1 MKIEIRFF
9 IKIIIFFA
17 VLIVLFFLLSIS
29 RVNVKGNNK
38 AVKYFNKGKFELAS
52 QIFDDELKKDTKNY
66 VLLSNSAGVDYK
78 LNEFDQAEAK
88 YILVINSTDILKEDK
103 FIALYGMGNVEF
115 KKNNFEK
122 AIDLYKEALKINPND
137 KDAKYNLEVSL
148 LKLNEKNNQQNN
160 EDDNKNNDKR
170 NDKQKQQEQ
179 NLKKQM
185 EENDK
190 AQKENEKKQQEV
202 NNNNTKNDNSS
213 NNSSEKQKKLEKEKK
228 ELDKQKQE
236 ISDKIKDLMNSKKE
250 EKEPNQKQNSRNKEK
265 TKNNDPEERS
275 EQQELEMKKDE
286 NKDMQAAMLLNYY
299 NEVDRNANKLKK
311 QNKKFLG
318 DQDPPQEDW

>member
-1 MKIEIRFF
+1 MKIERKFF

-17 VLIVLFFLLSIS
+17 LLIVLFFLLFIS
-29 RVNVKGNNK
+29 KVNVKGNNK
-38 AVKYFNKGKFELAS
+38 AVKYFNKGNFELAS
-52 QIFDDELKKDTKNY
+52 QTFDDELKKNPGNY
-66 VLLSNSAGVDYK
+66 VLTNNSAGVDYK
-78 LNEFDQAEAK
+78 LNKFDQAEVK
-88 YILVINSTDILKEDK
+88 YRVVINSTDTLKEDK
-103 FIALYGMGNVEF
+103 FIALYDMGNVEF

-122 AIDLYKEALKINPND
+122 AIDLYKGALKINPND

-160 EDDNKNNDKR
+160 KDDNKN

-190 AQKENEKKQQEV
+190 AQKENEKKQQEA
-202 NNNNTKNDNSS
+202 NNSSNSKDNSS
-213 NNSSEKQKKLEKEKK
+213 SGNSSENQKKLEKEKK

-236 ISDKIKDLMNSKKE
+236 ISDKIKDLMNSKEE
-250 EKEPNQKQNSRNKEK
+250 EKESNQKQNSSNSNKEK
-265 TKNNDPEERS
+265 SQNNQPEQKN
-275 EQQELEMKKDE
+275 EQQELQMKKDE

-299 NEVDRNANKLKK
+299 NEADRNANKVKN
-311 QNKKFLG
+311 QNKKFLV
-318 DQDPPQEDW
+318 DQPQEDW